1 MSPAP
6 PAPTAERLRE
16 IWCELLGLADVDDD
30 ASFFDLNGKSVD
42 AIRLIN
48 RIRSDFGLA
57 ITVRTVIEAPTV
69 ARLVQA
75 LRTAPPAPDRPSLLG
90 RRE

>member
-1 MSPAP
+1 MNPAH

-16 IWCELLGLADVDDD
+16 IWCEILGLEEVDDE
-30 ASFFDLNGKSVD
+30 ASFFDLNGTSVD

-69 ARLVQA
+69 VRLMEA
-75 LRTAPPAPDRPSLLG
+75 LRTAPPAPVRPSLLG
-90 RRE
+90 

>member
-1 MSPAP
+1 MNPAH

-16 IWCELLGLADVDDD
+16 IWCEILGRDEVDDN
-30 ASFFDLNGKSVD
+30 ASFFALNGKSVD

-48 RIRSDFGLA
+48 RIRAEFGLE

-69 ARLVQA
+69 ARLIEA
-75 LRTAPPAPDRPSLLG
+75 LRTVPPAPARPSLLG
-90 RRE
+90 

>member
-1 MSPAP
+1 MNPP
-6 PAPTAERLRE
+6 HPAPTADRLRE
-16 IWCELLGLADVDDD
+16 IWCDILGLDTVEDD

-48 RIRSDFGLA
+48 RIRGDFGLE

-69 ARLVQA
+69 ARLTEA
-75 LRTAPPAPDRPSLLG
+75 LRTAPPAPARPSLLD
-90 RRE
+90 

>member
-1 MSPAP
+1 MNPP
-6 PAPTAERLRE
+6 HPAPTAERLRE
-16 IWCELLGLADVDDD
+16 IWCEILGRDEVADD

-57 ITVRTVIEAPTV
+57 VTVRTVIEAPTV
-69 ARLVQA
+69 TRLTEA
-75 LRTAPPAPDRPSLLG
+75 LRTAPQAAARPSLLG
-90 RRE
+90 